1 MKSRRSRPIDGF
13 IRHEHPSHSRPKR
26 AHDAPIVHRPL
37 DPNRPQRLGS
47 ADRHE
52 LPGSATH
59 DDGFVYRTKTRL
71 GLQPAAALPEV
82 APIIE
87 EPESKPKRRWF
98 RRKHKDLTGSKKRRN
113 PALRVLKW
121 GFILIL
127 LSGISIAGYTGYKL
141 YVTQAKI
148 IDREGGTSIALRKNV
163 APSELNGEG
172 DGRVNILLIG
182 RGGEG
187 HEAGDLTDTLL
198 VASIEPFGKTAAIL
212 SIPRDLY
219 VKVPGFYSMKINAAY
234 STGKDDAKGDE
245 KAGIKLLE
253 RTLEEHLGIPLH
265 YYAMVDFT
273 AFKQAT
279 DAVGGIDINIQGSD
293 PNCLNGGIYDPIF
306 DWQYGKNAL
315 RLYGGQQ
322 HLTGTQTLLLSRA
335 RNSHGGCGMPRSDFD
350 RNMNQRTILVALKD
364 KILSVDTFSNPIK
377 VVQLMD
383 AAGDHV
389 RTNIRTSE
397 VARLYQ
403 IGKEIPS
410 SSIQSL
416 SFVDGDKAFVRSASI
431 NGASVVIPNAG
442 VGNFDEIKT
451 FVRSS
456 LVDGYIKK
464 EAAKV
469 AVLNGAGVTGLATT
483 KADELKSYGY
493 QVVYIGD
500 ATTRVAQTQLIDATK
515 SATAKPYTKR
525 YLEQRFKVIGQSG
538 QLPVEV
544 TDPTV
549 DFVIILG
556 QDAATQ
562 TTNN

>member
-1 MKSRRSRPIDGF
+1 MQ
-13 IRHEHPSHSRPKR
+13 
-26 AHDAPIVHRPL
+26 
-37 DPNRPQRLGS
+37 PNRPQQLGS
-47 ADRHE
+47 SDRHE
-52 LPGSATH
+52 LPGSART
-59 DDGFVYRTKTRL
+59 DGFAYRTTTHL
-71 GLQPAAALPEV
+71 GLQPAAALPET
-82 APIIE
+82 APVTDE
-87 EPESKPKRRWF
+87 ALPKQKRRWF
-98 RRKHKDLTGSKKRRN
+98 SRKQKDLTASKKRRS
-113 PALRVLKW
+113 PVLRVLKW
-121 GFILIL
+121 AFLFILITGL
-127 LSGISIAGYTGYKL
+127 GFAGYTGYKL
-141 YVTQAKI
+141 YSAQSKI
-148 IDREGGTSIALRKNV
+148 IDREGGSSLALRKNV

-182 RGGEG
+182 KGGEG

-198 VASIEPFGKTAAIL
+198 VASIDPFGKTAAIL

-219 VKVPGFYSMKINAAY
+219 VKVPGYYSMKINAAY
-234 STGKDDAKGDE
+234 ETGKDDAKGDE
-245 KAGIKLLE
+245 KAGVNLLE
-253 RTLEEHLGIPLH
+253 KTIEEHLGIPIH
-265 YYAMVDFT
+265 YYGMVDFT
-273 AFKQAT
+273 AFKQAA

-322 HLTGTQTLLLSRA
+322 HLNGTQTLLLSRA

-350 RNMNQRTILVALKD
+350 RNMNQRKILVALKD
-364 KILSVDTFSNPIK
+364 KIFSLDTFSNPLK

-389 RTNIRTSE
+389 RTNIRTTE
-397 VARLYQ
+397 IARLYQ
-403 IGKEIPS
+403 LGKDIPS
-410 SSIQSL
+410 DQIQSL
-416 SFVDGDKAFVRSASI
+416 SLVDGDKPLVQGAMI
-431 NGASVVIPNAG
+431 NGASVVVPIAG
-442 VGNFDEIKT
+442 VGNYDAIRA

-464 EAAKV
+464 EGAKV
-469 AVLNGAGVTGLATT
+469 AVLNGAGVPGLAKT

-493 QVVYIGD
+493 QVVYVGD
-500 ATTRVAQTQLIDATK
+500 ATTGVAKTQLIDATK

-556 QDAATQ
+556 QDATTQ
-562 TTNN
+562 TSNN